1 MTEEEQLHYALQ
13 MSMAQSASTSD
24 TATEKSPVNDAE
36 MKDEDEDYAKAMN
49 DPEFLQRVIS
59 SLPGVDPNS
68 EAVRSA
74 FENIAKED
82 KSKDQQKEKQPKDKD
97 EKK

>member
-1 MTEEEQLHYALQ
+1 
-13 MSMAQSASTSD
+13 
-24 TATEKSPVNDAE
+24 
-36 MKDEDEDYAKAMN
+36 MN

-74 FENIAKED
+74 FENLKQD
-82 KSKDQQKEKQPKDKD
+82 KNKEKE

>member
-1 MTEEEQLHYALQ
+1 
-13 MSMAQSASTSD
+13 
-24 TATEKSPVNDAE
+24 
-36 MKDEDEDYAKAMN
+36 MN
-49 DPEFLQRVIS
+49 DPEFLQRVLS

-74 FENIAKED
+74 FESLSKE
-82 KSKDQQKEKQPKDKD
+82 SKDGANKDKKD

>member
-1 MTEEEQLHYALQ
+1 
-13 MSMAQSASTSD
+13 
-24 TATEKSPVNDAE
+24 
-36 MKDEDEDYAKAMN
+36 MN

-74 FENIAKED
+74 FENL
-82 KSKDQQKEKQPKDKD
+82 KQ
-97 EKK
+97 EKKNDKEEKK